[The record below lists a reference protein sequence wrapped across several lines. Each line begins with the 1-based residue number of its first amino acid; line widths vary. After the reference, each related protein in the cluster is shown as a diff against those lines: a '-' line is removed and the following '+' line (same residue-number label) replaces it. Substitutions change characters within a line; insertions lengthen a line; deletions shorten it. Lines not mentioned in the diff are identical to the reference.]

1 VRDWPLVGRAEEVG
15 RLRALMTS
23 RAAGGAV
30 LAARAGV
37 GKTRLAREALLFAGD
52 AGFAT
57 TWVTAT
63 RSAAVLPLGAFGPL
77 LPAVRGEGEA
87 ASADRIDLLR
97 RTTTALLERAGH
109 DRLAL
114 FVDDAHLLD
123 DMSATL
129 LHQLALTRRAF
140 IVVTVR
146 SGERAPDPVLALWK
160 DDLLERIDV
169 KELPE
174 EAAGL
179 LLREVLG
186 GEVDTASAA
195 DIVGRAAGN
204 VMFLRELVLGAVE
217 SGTLHR
223 QHGIWRVVGRLS
235 PSDRL
240 VELVGARLR
249 GLDPDE
255 RAVVDLLACSES
267 IGSAELTALTTPA
280 VVERVE
286 RAGIVTS
293 ERNGRR
299 VEIRFAHPLYGD
311 VVRRHIAT
319 TTEKRIVSELAAVIE
334 RYGARRRE
342 DVLRVGTWRLITGGA
357 NHELMLAAARTA
369 RWRYDFALAERLAR
383 ESDALGGGFDAALLV
398 AQLAGLQGH
407 SDAAEVDLRGLARI
421 VSSDEQR
428 GRLALARLDNAI
440 FGRHINE
447 ALQMAEEV
455 ESTITDPAWR
465 DEIASRRAVLLSPI
479 VGVGAAAAVA
489 TDLLQRATGR
499 PLVSACM
506 AAAYSLARV
515 GRTGEAVAAA
525 DRGLAAHLELATP
538 LEWQPWIHTD
548 LRLLALAY
556 AGYLDEA
563 EAGLLAEHG
572 RMVDEGDREGQ
583 ATFALALAQ
592 QVGVRGNLTTAAR
605 FAREAAGLCREADRP
620 AYLQHALVRLC
631 LALALGGASDELR
644 AVLAELA
651 EMGPAALIFVTD
663 EPEARA
669 WAAVAT
675 GDLPRARAIL
685 DAGIDAGE
693 RVGDLVGA
701 AALLHA
707 SARLGRAPSVA
718 GRLAEVSASIDGPL
732 APARV
737 LHVDALVRADPWQLD
752 DACASF
758 AEIGANL
765 LAAEAAA
772 DAAVAWRAAGD
783 PRRAAAAQRRA
794 AQLAARCQ
802 GARTPALVS
811 IEGRA
816 RLTPAEFETVSQ
828 AIGGRSNRQIAAALH
843 LSVRTVENR
852 LQRAYEKLGV
862 GGRDELA
869 SAIAGSEPTEQ
880 PSI

>member
-1 VRDWPLVGRAEEVG
+1 
-15 RLRALMTS
+15 
-23 RAAGGAV
+23 
-30 LAARAGV
+30 
-37 GKTRLAREALLFAGD
+37 
-52 AGFAT
+52 
-57 TWVTAT
+57 
-63 RSAAVLPLGAFGPL
+63 
-77 LPAVRGEGEA
+77 
-87 ASADRIDLLR
+87 
-97 RTTTALLERAGH
+97 
-109 DRLAL
+109 
-114 FVDDAHLLD
+114 
-123 DMSATL
+123 
-129 LHQLALTRRAF
+129 
-140 IVVTVR
+140 
-146 SGERAPDPVLALWK
+146 
-160 DDLLERIDV
+160 
-169 KELPE
+169 
-174 EAAGL
+174 
-179 LLREVLG
+179 
-186 GEVDTASAA
+186 
-195 DIVGRAAGN
+195 
-204 VMFLRELVLGAVE
+204 MFLRELVLGAVE

-255 RAVVDLLACSES
+255 RAVVGLLGCSES

-311 VVRRHIAT
+311 VVRRHIT
-319 TTEKRIVSELAAVIE
+319 TMTEKRIVSGLAAVIE
-334 RYGARRRE
+334 RHGARRRE

-383 ESDALGGGFDAALLV
+383 ESAALGGGFDAALLV

-407 SDAAEVDLRGLARI
+407 SDAAEVDLRRLAQI

-479 VGVGAAAAVA
+479 IGVGAAAAVA

-515 GRTGEAVAAA
+515 GRTDEAAAAA

-572 RMVDEGDREGQ
+572 RMVDDGDREGQ

-631 LALALGGASDELR
+631 LALALGGVSDELR
-644 AVLAELA
+644 AVLAELDG
-651 EMGPAALIFVTD
+651 MGPAPLILVTD
-663 EPEARA
+663 EPE
-669 WAAVAT
+669 
-675 GDLPRARAIL
+675 ARAIL

-693 RVGDLVGA
+693 RAGDLVGV

-707 SARLGRAPSVA
+707 SARLGRAPHVA

-737 LHVDALVRADPWQLD
+737 LHADALVRSDPWQLD

-794 AQLAARCQ
+794 AQLASRCQ

-869 SAIAGSEPTEQ
+869 SAIAGAEPTEQ